1 MGKFISAL
9 ANHRKESLTMS
20 GSELLAFAR
29 AEPGRAFT
37 YSLLPVLVAVAQI
50 ANSLLH
56 GVSVLYPGLFAAS
69 LVAFAVV
76 ATQYHLAARR
86 VDEAWSPVG
95 DQPAD

>member
-1 MGKFISAL
+1 
-9 ANHRKESLTMS
+9 MS

-69 LVAFAVV
+69 LVAFAVI

-86 VDEAWSPVG
+86 VDGAWSPAAESTAEIGRAHV
-95 DQPAD
+95 